1 MGIVYVMEVQLTGLA
16 DGLHVGGKRR
26 IKNDPGFW
34 LQELGSANN
43 WDGKSWK
50 RNRLRWKVEIENS
63 VKISKWRCEVG
74 NWIYVCEA
82 QRRELHLRNVSVWD
96 YPQSLVTSSHLF
108 VQGFSDGSVVKNL
121 PANEEDTRDSSSV
134 SGSGRFPRR
143 KWHPLQYSC
152 LENPTDRGAWWVT
165 VHGLTKSR
173 TRLTPNQ
180 RAFWVHQDFNS
191 YPPSSFSKW
200 GSHLL
205 ASLFFSLAQTQ
216 CSTLSNIPTAV
227 FSTL

>member
-134 SGSGRFPRR
+134 SGSGRFPEEEMAPTPVFLSR
-143 KWHPLQYSC
+143 KSHRQRSLVGYSSWTHK
-152 LENPTDRGAWWVT
+152 ESDTTD
-165 VHGLTKSR
+165 S
-173 TRLTPNQ
+173 
-180 RAFWVHQDFNS
+180 
-191 YPPSSFSKW
+191 
-200 GSHLL
+200 
-205 ASLFFSLAQTQ
+205 
-216 CSTLSNIPTAV
+216 
-227 FSTL
+227 